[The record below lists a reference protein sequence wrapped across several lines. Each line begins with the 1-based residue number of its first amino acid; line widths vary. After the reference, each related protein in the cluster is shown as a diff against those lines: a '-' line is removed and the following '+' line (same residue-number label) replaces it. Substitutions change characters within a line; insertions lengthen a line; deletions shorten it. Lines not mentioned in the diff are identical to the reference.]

1 MAELILPGV
10 YIDVRPEGLIV
21 PGQITVGN
29 LGVVGTAQKGE
40 VGTETKRATLVS
52 SYGDAAQI
60 FGAYDSFLGADG
72 KRRNDAGTP
81 PKPTE
86 LTLVRALEQA
96 FAFGATTV
104 FAVRVAGSSAASA
117 SYTLLRGA
125 DEVVKLT
132 AKTPGTWGNQLQVNA
147 ADAEENAFIE
157 KEDVTVGDPPAPKL
171 AFNPAVSLQN
181 RITHT
186 STATGIKT
194 VFPGNKIVYTGAPG
208 ADQAGIDPA
217 NGNLSFHA
225 SLKLSKD
232 DKISAAYVV
241 NKASSLK
248 VTLKLGGTEEVYTV
262 VSGKDLIADIKEK
275 SSLVNGE
282 AKAKVNDLP
291 DKSVPDTAFANFKS
305 GDDGASGAD
314 YAAGLDVLLN
324 EDAHIIVAAGQDDSF
339 GNAIDKHC
347 QKASTDVIKRDRIGV
362 VGSRP
367 EDLTMPE
374 EFFDYL
380 RGQNLSSDRIIFV
393 APGIKARDAGA
404 SPAADVILPGAYAAA
419 AFAGFLAS
427 LSPHI
432 SATNKVLPVDG
443 LERIFT
449 SPELTQLI
457 QHGVLALEKRQGFR
471 IVRGITTLPPGSA
484 FAQITTR
491 RIVDYAKFG
500 VRSAAT
506 PYIGLLNNERVR
518 GALKATVNSFLAE
531 MVNDEMLV
539 SYKLD
544 VTATRDDERK
554 GVARVTMTLQPTFSI
569 DYIKVTMFL
578 E

>member
-29 LGVVGTAQKGE
+29 LGVVGTASKGE
-40 VGTETKRATLVS
+40 TGKAVLVS
-52 SYGDAAQI
+52 SYSDAVQR
-60 FGAYDSFLGADG
+60 FGAYDSFYSDPAQT
-72 KRRNDAGTP
+72 TP
-81 PKPTE
+81 TVNS
-86 LTLVRALEQA
+86 LTLVRALELA
-96 FAFGATTV
+96 FGFGATTV
-104 FAVRVAGSSAASA
+104 FAVRVAAADA
-117 SYTLLRGA
+117 AKATFMVKAGA
-125 DEVVKLT
+125 NNCVGLEAKSPGAWANDLSINVVK
-132 AKTPGTWGNQLQVNA
+132 
-147 ADAEENAFIE
+147 AEENAFIE
-157 KEDVTVGDPPAPKL
+157 NEKVKVAATMNVAHHTVVESARNRVTHFDE
-171 AFNPAVSLQN
+171 
-181 RITHT
+181 
-186 STATGIKT
+186 ATGITHIYSGAKILYKG
-194 VFPGNKIVYTGAPG
+194 VLPPAGSVDLNPGDGELRFDPG
-208 ADQAGIDPA
+208 EKPD
-217 NGNLSFHA
+217 GNDKLIA
-225 SLKLSKD
+225 S
-232 DKISAAYVV
+232 YVV
-241 NKASSLK
+241 AAANSVK
-248 VTLKLGGTEEVYTV
+248 VTLRLGTVDEVYTV
-262 VSGKDLIADIKEK
+262 VDGNDLAND
-275 SSLVNGE
+275 
-282 AKAKVNDLP
+282 VNDASAWVKATADGTHGIDLP
-291 DKSVPDTAFANFKS
+291 SVSVPDTTFAGFAGGKN
-305 GDDGASGAD
+305 GEAAAASD
-314 YAAGLDVLLN
+314 YKKGLELLEN

-339 GNAIDKHC
+339 GNEIDKHC
-347 QKASTDVIKRDRIGV
+347 QKTSTDVIRRDRIGV
-362 VGSRP
+362 VGSKRQAQNQ
-367 EDLTMPE
+367 EDS
-374 EFFDYL
+374 FFDYL
-380 RGQNLSSDRIIFV
+380 RGQSLSSDRLIFV
-393 APGIKARDAGA
+393 APGIKATDAGA
-404 SPAADVILPGAYAAA
+404 NPPASVTLPGAYAAA

-427 LSPHI
+427 LSAHI

-443 LERIFT
+443 LERNFT
-449 SPELTQLI
+449 SPQLTQLV
-457 QHGVLALEKRQGFR
+457 QHGLLLLEKRQGFR